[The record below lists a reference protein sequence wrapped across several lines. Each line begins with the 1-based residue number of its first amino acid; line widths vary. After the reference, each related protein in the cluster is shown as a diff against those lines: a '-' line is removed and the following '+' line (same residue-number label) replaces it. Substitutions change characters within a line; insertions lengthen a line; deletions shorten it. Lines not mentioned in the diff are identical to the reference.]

1 MADQNIKVRHIQKHD
16 TEENW
21 NKAVNFIP
29 KQGEI
34 IIYDVD
40 SNYSYERM
48 KVGDGTTLVSSL
60 PFIDAQKQDKLTFDD
75 IPTEGSTNPVTS
87 GGIKEYIIEATS
99 DDIDNW
105 IDSLNSTSATSV
117 AGEATVGDAIVGM

>member
-48 KVGDGTTLVSSL
+48 KIGDGTTLVSSL
-60 PFIDAQKQDKLTFDD
+60 PFIDAQKQDKLTFDTT
-75 IPTEGSTNPVTS
+75 PTADSTNPVTS
-87 GGIKEYIIEATS
+87 EGIKTALDGKLDKTDAVGQKTS
-99 DDIDNW
+99 D
-105 IDSLNSTSATSV
+105 
-117 AGEATVGDAIVGM
+117 G